1 MLPPGG
7 VSGGGG
13 GVISTRLLIQSETN
27 VSRLPK
33 QVGERF

>member
-7 VSGGGG
+7 VSGGG